1 MGSGHKTLLF
11 YSEVRWLSQGKVLTC
26 LHESQ
31 NETYLFLKERR
42 HELAANLTDPD
53 WLTKLL
59 YLSCVFEKT
68 NSLNLPLKGKSVDI
82 LTAYNKIKAFK
93 KKFNIGLTKLKLEE

>member
-1 MGSGHKTLLF
+1 MGSDQKTFLHL
-11 YSEVRWLSQGKVLTC
+11 ELRWLSRGKVLTR
-26 LHESQ
+26 LYELQ

-42 HELAANLTDPD
+42 HELAANITDPD

-68 NSLNLPLKGKSVDI
+68 NSLNLPLKGESVDI
-82 LTAYNKIKAFK
+82 LTTYNKIKTFK
-93 KKFNIGLTKLKLEE
+93 KKI